1 MASSALPDELT
12 TGVPLVNSYVNGG
25 IVGVADELTTGVPL
39 VNSYV
44 NGGIVGVAD
53 ELTTGVP
60 LVNSYVN
67 GGIVGVADE
76 LTTGVPLVNSYVN
89 GGIVGVA
96 DELTTGVPLVN
107 SYVNGGIVGL
117 ADELTAGV
125 PAVNAYIAGY
135 PLIRDP
141 DGNVVVAGPNGILGL
156 TQFLVD
162 TLLGDPFPPS
172 AEAGTEARVGAMLT
186 ATVNQDDTGLA
197 GGPVRA
203 PLVPRRPGR
212 SRRSR
217 PLHRIWAHPPRPH
230 RQADYAGDRRS
241 CRYDSGCRH
250 DQGW

>member
-1 MASSALPDELT
+1 MAIRTSIVSGLAVASCGVLIATTPAVVTPLAERDVRVVDTQVALSASALQQLIDAYLTGLPLPGPPDDPQNGIVGVLALLT
-12 TGVPLVNSYVNGG
+12 TGVPLVNSYV
-25 IVGVADELTTGVPL
+25 T
-39 VNSYV
+39 
-44 NGGIVGVAD
+44 
-53 ELTTGVP
+53 
-60 LVNSYVN
+60 
-67 GGIVGVADE
+67 
-76 LTTGVPLVNSYVN
+76 

-197 GGPVRA
+197 GGTGKSASGAPAARTFA
-203 PLVPRRPGR
+203 PL
-212 SRRSR
+212 
-217 PLHRIWAHPPRPH
+217 A
-230 RQADYAGDRRS
+230 AT
-241 CRYDSGCRH
+241 
-250 DQGW
+250 